1 MGKEE
6 KNEIKELFQEL
17 KKGNKEKLTE
27 LYNKCH
33 KVIYGIAFSILKNK
47 EDAEDIVQQVF
58 EKLIKLDKE
67 KLPNDK
73 ETTWLYTVT
82 KNETINFWKNKKA
95 DLDLEEIYSIEDEN
109 NDIEDLID
117 IETYNG
123 LISGLS
129 NQEKEIVSLKVL
141 SDLSF
146 SEIGNILGEPTGT
159 IKWRYYKAVNTLKM
173 TLSSFAMFL
182 VTFAL
187 SIVTFK
193 NSTKDLA
200 IKDSIVQDQTG
211 TIENKEESKEN
222 SANGNFREEQDTSI
236 DSILG
241 DLENST
247 SASTIVTPNESINYI
262 GFGFLGLSTIFLVLT
277 ITFAI
282 FLGKR
287 RLNSK
292 KKSS

>member
-6 KNEIKELFQEL
+6 KNQIKELFQEL
-17 KKGNKEKLTE
+17 KKGNKEKLTG

-33 KVIYGIAFSILKNK
+33 KVIYGIAFGILKSK
-47 EDAEDIVQQVF
+47 EDAEDIVQLVF

-82 KNETINFWKNKKA
+82 KNEALFFLRNKNA
-95 DLDLEEIYSIEDEN
+95 DVDLEEIYSVEDKN
-109 NDIEDLID
+109 NDIEELLD
-117 IETYNG
+117 IEAYNK
-123 LISGLS
+123 LISKLS
-129 NQEKEIVSLKVL
+129 NKEKEIVSLKVL

-146 SEIGNILGEPTGT
+146 NEIGQLLGEPTGT

-193 NSTKDLA
+193 NGTKDLSM
-200 IKDSIVQDQTG
+200 KDSTIQDQTG
-211 TIENKEESKEN
+211 TIANKEENKEN
-222 SANGNFREEQDTSI
+222 SVSGSLKQDPETSI
-236 DSILG
+236 GSIWG
-241 DLENST
+241 DLESST
-247 SASTIVTPNESINYI
+247 NTSTIVTPSASINYI
-262 GFGFLGLSTIFLVLT
+262 GFGLLGLSTIFLVLT

-287 RLNSK
+287 RLKTK